1 MGEVQAIEAALAT
14 QPFGH
19 APKDLR
25 GDHARV
31 AARPHQ
37 RSKTDGPGNA
47 ICGLIRDLFAL
58 FQRRA
63 GGGEH
68 VRAGIAV
75 GDGEDVQGVDLVD
88 VRCQIGDRGAITGQQ
103 TGPIAGSSRHEGR
116 SPDDVA
122 PRRPPSFGRF
132 PLPDV
137 GPGLPAAS

>member
-1 MGEVQAIEAALAT
+1 GLGTERQCVGEVQAIEAALAT

-31 AARPHQ
+31 AAGPHQ

-68 VRAGIAV
+68 VRAGIVA
-75 GDGEDVQGVDLVD
+75 GG
-88 VRCQIGDRGAITGQQ
+88 GAPPGWK
-103 TGPIAGSSRHEGR
+103 
-116 SPDDVA
+116 
-122 PRRPPSFGRF
+122 RRPSTWMERWAKSRPVARRT
-132 PLPDV
+132 
-137 GPGLPAAS
+137 A